1 MIILSGKT
9 DMLQIALGN
18 ANRPRLMIQ
27 ALINTRPARHVMR
40 NQAAQDLKSDAGELE
55 YVVEEDQGAVAAVT
69 DTATA
74 VVIEKP
80 HGSNYSFVESQLEND
95 FTVYDRGFAC
105 NNKSAGTTTG
115 SATVKDSF

>member
-69 DTATA
+69 DTA

-80 HGSNYSFVESQLEND
+80 HGPNYSND
-95 FTVYDRGFAC
+95 FTVYDRGFAYS
-105 NNKSAGTTTG
+105 NKSTGTTTG
-115 SATVKDSF
+115 SATVKGSF